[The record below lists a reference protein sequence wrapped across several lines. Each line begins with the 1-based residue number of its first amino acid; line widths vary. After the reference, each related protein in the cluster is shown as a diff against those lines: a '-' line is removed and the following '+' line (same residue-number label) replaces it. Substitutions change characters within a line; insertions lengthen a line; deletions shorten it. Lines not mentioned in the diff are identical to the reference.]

1 MKYLTGFECIVEETM
16 ERPDNEWCKKFFK
29 NEGSENNGKTES
41 AMHKVQPTNAKR
53 RDG

>member
-1 MKYLTGFECIVEETM
+1 MQYSTGVECIVEETM

-41 AMHKVQPTNAKR
+41 ALCAVQSENAKR

>member
-1 MKYLTGFECIVEETM
+1 MKYSTGLECIVEETM

-29 NEGSENNGKTES
+29 NEGSETNGKTES
-41 AMHKVQPTNAKR
+41 AMRQMQSENEKR